1 MAQACTPPTLARP
14 TAGIAEPS
22 DLIHPAML
30 SRVRKIIL
38 ALSLTP
44 SFGPDAILDIKAL
57 HRARKRVIRVVIA
70 AAFVVLLFTH
80 SSWGADTLVYQLVT
94 RGGVLVLAVALAG
107 RAWVWIHLGRRKRWS
122 FVCDGPY
129 SIVRHPLYAF
139 SMLGAIGIAAQ
150 SGSLVMVPLFWL
162 PVWLVF
168 NRVAGIEEADM
179 AARFGESY
187 DLYVARTPRFFPRLS
202 LWSAPERVWLDYAIL
217 LKCFRETASFAL
229 FIPVIV
235 AVDWAQRAGLLPILM
250 YWP

>member
-1 MAQACTPPTLARP
+1 MSSRARKLSQAF
-14 TAGIAEPS
+14 
-22 DLIHPAML
+22 
-30 SRVRKIIL
+30 
-38 ALSLTP
+38 SLTP
-44 SFGPDAILDIKAL
+44 SFGPDAILDIKTL

-70 AAFVVLLFTH
+70 AAFAVLLFTH

-94 RGGVLVLAVALAG
+94 RTGVLLLAVALAG

-122 FVCDGPY
+122 FVSDGPY

-150 SGSLVMVPLFWL
+150 SGSLITVPLFWL
-162 PVWLVF
+162 PLGLVF
-168 NRVAGIEEADM
+168 NRIAAIEEADM
-179 AARFGESY
+179 AARFGEPY
-187 DLYVARTPRFFPRLS
+187 GLYVARTPRFFPRLS

-217 LKCFRETASFAL
+217 LKCFREAASFVF

-235 AVDWAQRAGLLPILM
+235 AVDWAQRVGLLPILM